1 LTVPREGGGVATPT
15 ETADPEANDERL
27 LTGYEGHFTLVLAFS
42 WLALLLG
49 RSAVAPLLPSIVESF
64 AITPARAGVALTVM
78 MGAHSVMQYPAGRV
92 SDGLTRST
100 VIVAGLATAVG
111 GFALLTQATSYPLL
125 VAGTALLGCGTGVF
139 FSPARALLSD
149 LYRTRLTESLGV
161 QTTAGLSG
169 SALAGALAT
178 AVVAVTAWQYTF
190 LVPLVAVL
198 VALVAVHRLTREP
211 YRVGRVPLETVST
224 ARRLAARADVRRL
237 LAVTSAR
244 SFVNQAI
251 IGFLPLFLIEAKGFG
266 APTANAAYALVFVV
280 GAVVGPVVG
289 RFADRSRPKVVITGL
304 LAVAATGV
312 VVLVLAG
319 SFPVAIAGV
328 LLVAVGMWGFPPVI
342 QSLLLSLFDDARMGG
357 DFGALKMVY
366 TGVGAAGPACF
377 GLAVGYVG
385 YTRGLALLVGVLLV
399 AVAVMYTVPEA

>member
-1 LTVPREGGGVATPT
+1 VSTPT
-15 ETADPEANDERL
+15 QTAEPDASEERV

-49 RSAVAPLLPSIVESF
+49 RSAVSPLLPNVVDSF
-64 AITPARAGVALTVM
+64 GITAARAGVALTVM
-78 MGAHSVMQYPAGRV
+78 MGAHSVMQYPAGRI

-100 VIVAGLATAVG
+100 LVVAGLATGVVG
-111 GFALLTQATSYPLL
+111 LATLTQATSYPLF
-125 VAGTALLGCGTGVF
+125 VVGTALLGCGTGVF

-149 LYRTRLTESLGV
+149 LYETRLTEALGV

-169 SALAGALAT
+169 SALAGVLAT
-178 AVVAVTAWQYTF
+178 ATVAVAAWRYTF

-251 IGFLPLFLIEAKGFG
+251 IGFLPLFLIEAKGFAG
-266 APTANAAYALVFVV
+266 PTANAAYALVFVV
-280 GAVVGPVVG
+280 GAVVGPLVG

-304 LAVAATGV
+304 LTVAAAGV

-319 SFPVAIAGV
+319 SFAVAIAGV

-342 QSLLLSLFDDARMGG
+342 QSLLLSLFDDAQLGG

-366 TGVGAAGPACF
+366 TGVGSAGPAAF
-377 GLAVGYVG
+377 GLAVSAVG
-385 YTRGLALLVGVLLV
+385 YTRGLALLVGVLV
-399 AVAVMYTVPEA
+399 FGVGVMFTVPEQ

>member
-1 LTVPREGGGVATPT
+1 VATPT
-15 ETADPEANDERL
+15 ETADPEATEERV
-27 LTGYEGHFTLVLAFS
+27 LTGYEGRFTLVLAFS

-49 RSAVAPLLPSIVESF
+49 RSAVAPLLPNVVDSF
-64 AITPARAGVALTVM
+64 GITPARAGVALTVM

-100 VIVAGLATAVG
+100 VVVAGLVTGVLGLAT
-111 GFALLTQATSYPLL
+111 LTQATSYPIL
-125 VAGTALLGCGTGVF
+125 VAGTALLGCGTGAY
-139 FSPARALLSD
+139 FSPARAQLSD
-149 LYRTRLTESLGV
+149 LYDVRLTEALGV
-161 QTTAGLSG
+161 QTTAGLTG
-169 SALAGALAT
+169 SALAGVLAT
-178 AVVAVTAWQYTF
+178 ATVAVVAWQYTF

-198 VALVAVHRLTREP
+198 VALVAVHRLSREP

-266 APTANAAYALVFVV
+266 GPAANAAYALVFVV
-280 GAVVGPVVG
+280 GAVVGPTVG

-304 LAVAATGV
+304 LALAAVGV
-312 VVLVLAG
+312 GVLVLAG
-319 SFPVAIAGV
+319 SFPVAVAGV
-328 LLVAVGMWGFPPVI
+328 LLVAAGMWGFPPVI
-342 QSLLLSLFDDARMGG
+342 QSLLLSLFDESQLGG

-366 TGVGAAGPACF
+366 TGVGSAGPAAF
-377 GLAVGYVG
+377 GLAVSYVG
-385 YTRGLALLVGVLLV
+385 YTRSLALLVGVLLLG
-399 AVAVMYTVPEA
+399 VAVMYTVPEQ